1 MKRVQ
6 RRVVF
11 SSRASTRSRAHD
23 AYQLDGFDRSERF
36 ASLLVDSSSFV
47 RAHRRRWRHLRH
59 KKRKKKRITRQRLF
73 SFRFTLTASRRIQL
87 FRSSAAR
94 KADGEQSN
102 NHPRRI
108 FFRLAAR
115 IHRVSRSYRHESL
128 VAIALRVAR
137 RRGAHDDRSTSVS
150 GVDSRRSFGLTRKD
164 KVWFD
169 ATPRR
174 DATMAPETDA
184 GVKTPA
190 RRLSSRRRRRA
201 TELAVAALAATCWL
215 RFETVDAR
223 RLLDDVE
230 SACARAGERTHDGCE
245 DGVRVKQ
252 TAFDMWEL
260 ARSWTPGFCA
270 TTRCKQRECDAHA
283 LAPRLTLHGLW
294 PSYATPVGV
303 GGSRSRGGDKGGCY
317 WPQNCAKPAWYPED
331 EAWRFDARALPDDA
345 EFERVAPAW
354 SLDGLGEHEW
364 GKHGTCAAWVDTQG
378 QQRGMTQREFYNA
391 TFALAERL
399 GTPDALA
406 RASGSDVNLRELQD
420 AFGGPSKVALGCSR
434 SCELVQVVQ
443 CFKRT
448 ADGGIG
454 DAEDCPCVGVRDSR
468 YDNSCEHSCARVSIL
483 SPSQTRCHRPTLT
496 VAGGR

>member
-1 MKRVQ
+1 
-6 RRVVF
+6 
-11 SSRASTRSRAHD
+11 
-23 AYQLDGFDRSERF
+23 
-36 ASLLVDSSSFV
+36 
-47 RAHRRRWRHLRH
+47 
-59 KKRKKKRITRQRLF
+59 
-73 SFRFTLTASRRIQL
+73 
-87 FRSSAAR
+87 
-94 KADGEQSN
+94 
-102 NHPRRI
+102 
-108 FFRLAAR
+108 
-115 IHRVSRSYRHESL
+115 
-128 VAIALRVAR
+128 
-137 RRGAHDDRSTSVS
+137 
-150 GVDSRRSFGLTRKD
+150 
-164 KVWFD
+164 
-169 ATPRR
+169 
-174 DATMAPETDA
+174 MAPETDA

-201 TELAVAALAATCWL
+201 TELAVAALAATCWFG
-215 RFETVDAR
+215 FETVDAR

-245 DGVRVKQ
+245 DGVRARQ

-270 TTRCKQRECDAHA
+270 TMRCKQRECDANA
-283 LAPRLTLHGLW
+283 LTPRLTLHGLW

-303 GGSRSRGGDKGGCY
+303 GGSLGGGGDKGWCY
-317 WPQNCAKPAWYPED
+317 WPQNCAKPGWYPED

-364 GKHGTCAAWVDTQG
+364 GKHGTCAAWVDAQG
-378 QQRGMTQREFYNA
+378 HQRGMTQREFYNA

-406 RASGSDVNLRELQD
+406 RASGSDVDLRELQD

-448 ADGGIG
+448 ADGGVG